1 MKIVTPS
8 ASTKQTLSAAIQFS
22 IENAIFQKYEQ
33 YLNHRHLIQWHDRSN
48 KAQLS
53 LVDGDVTI
61 HLSCHGAP
69 TLGNA
74 HTIAL
79 YPALKEYGLMRTL
92 IAEGIQ
98 YHDGYYSLAPG
109 ASLVMSAR
117 CFPAEWENKLGLPV
131 PITTICIDQ
140 KDGVIAAWI

>member
-22 IENAIFQKYEQ
+22 NENAIFQKYEQ
-33 YLNHRHLIQWHDRSN
+33 YLNHRHLIQWHDHSN

-53 LVDGDVTI
+53 LVDGGDTI
-61 HLSCHGAP
+61 HLSHASDHP
-69 TLGNA
+69 VSSAN
-74 HTIAL
+74 TIAL

-92 IAEGIQ
+92 VATGIQ

-117 CFPAEWENKLGLPV
+117 CFPAEWEIKLGLPV
-131 PITTICIDQ
+131 PITAIRIDQ